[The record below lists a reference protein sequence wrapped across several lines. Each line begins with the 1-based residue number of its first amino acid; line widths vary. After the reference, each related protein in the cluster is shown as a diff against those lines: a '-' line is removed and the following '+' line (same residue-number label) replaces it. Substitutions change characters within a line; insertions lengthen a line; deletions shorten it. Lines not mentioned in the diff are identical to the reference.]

1 MLDMTNADAGD
12 TTARGVVRP
21 VGDLSGR
28 RLVVFTGELNYT
40 VRRSIVDLDAQ
51 VAGLEWLVVVHSPPR
66 SMGRLVKSQR
76 ANLRK
81 HGWRWVPYQVSDI
94 AARLAPRRSLDP
106 GPHAPGGE
114 FEEAALRVHSN
125 LRIHRVADIHADE
138 SLALVAEFAP
148 DLGLSLAAPILKP
161 ALFALPRLGTINLH
175 KGKLPEF
182 RGMPP
187 AFWELWTGQSSVGC
201 SVHWVNEKLDAGALI
216 RQAQLPCA
224 RWSTPR
230 GMQLGLD
237 ELGADLMCGATE
249 DILNGGSSA
258 TAQPSGAGKTYRK
271 PSLAQEAELRHR
283 LSGLLPNRQPAWK
296 RALKDVHARCAFAWY
311 RWIACRIARPRIT
324 VLLYHRVSDEARDNL
339 TVGVEQFER
348 QMRLLREH
356 CEVLSIEQ
364 VLATASPRRGR
375 RPLVAVT
382 FDDGYLDNYANAAPI
397 LRRYRIPCAF
407 FVSTGIVASNRPFP
421 HDVRRGNPPIAMMN
435 WDHLRAM
442 RRWGFTIGSHTVE
455 HIDCVA
461 ESEDRVS
468 AELAQ
473 SRDDLVRELGP
484 LTPLFAYPYGGRN
497 QMNQERLAL
506 VREAGY
512 AACLSAYGGSNV
524 GSVDRWNVLR
534 RGIHW
539 EFSDA
544 SFLRLCLGT

>member
-1 MLDMTNADAGD
+1 MANADVDDVAAD
-12 TTARGVVRP
+12 EVVSAL
-21 VGDLSGR
+21 GNASGR
-28 RLVVFTGELNYT
+28 RLVVFTGDLNYT
-40 VRRSIVDLDAQ
+40 VRRNIVDLDARSP
-51 VAGLEWLVVVHSPPR
+51 GLEWLVLIHSPPR
-66 SMGRLVKSQR
+66 SIGRLVKNQR

-81 HGWRWVPYQVSDI
+81 HGLRWIPYQVSDI
-94 AARLAPRRSLDP
+94 AARLGSRRSLDP
-106 GPHAPGGE
+106 GPQAPGGE
-114 FEEAALRVHSN
+114 FEEAALRARSN
-125 LRIHRVADIHADE
+125 LRIRRVADIHAGE

-161 ALFALPRLGTINLH
+161 ALFKLPRLGTINLH

-187 AFWELWTGQSSVGC
+187 AFWELWTGQTSVGC

-216 RQAQLPCA
+216 HQAQLPCS

-249 DILNGGSSA
+249 DILNGRSSA
-258 TAQPSGAGKTYRK
+258 MAQPSGAGKTYRK
-271 PSLAQEAELRHR
+271 PSLAQEAELRRR

-296 RALKDVHARCAFAWY
+296 RALKDVHARWAFAWY
-311 RWIACRIARPRIT
+311 RWLGWRIAQPRIT
-324 VLLYHRVSDEARDNL
+324 VLLYHRVSDDARDNL
-339 TVGVEQFER
+339 TVGIEQFER

-364 VLATASPRRGR
+364 VLAMASPWRGR

-382 FDDGYLDNYANAAPI
+382 FDDGYLDNYSKAAPI
-397 LRRYRIPCAF
+397 LRRHRVPCAF
-407 FVSTGIVASNRPFP
+407 FVSTGIVASDRRFP
-421 HDVRRGNPPIAMMN
+421 HDVRRGNPPIDMMN
-435 WDHLRAM
+435 WDHLRQM
-442 RRWGFTIGSHTVE
+442 RDWGFTIGSHTVE

-461 ESEDRVS
+461 ESEDRVRS
-468 AELAQ
+468 ELAR

-484 LTPLFAYPYGGRN
+484 LMPVFAYPYGGRH
-497 QMNQERLAL
+497 QMNRDRLAL
-506 VREAGY
+506 VRKAGY

-524 GSVDRWNVLR
+524 GSVDPWNILR

-539 EFSDA
+539 EFSNA
-544 SFLRLCLGT
+544 SFLRQCLGT